1 MESDEC
7 SVTLDQFGFPTI
19 NVTRKHLRKF
29 PALIS
34 WIRQEG
40 YVRDTGLVKLRL
52 SAADRKDD
60 ECVKEIT
67 RLMTLEFKR
76 MTYDDEADLW
86 TPSYSPSVQ
95 ITHKASPSDHIY
107 QYSKANC
114 TTKER
119 KISLYKMIIVLFLY
133 FDCSKNLQSGD
144 LDQLRIHL
152 FSELEKSS
160 RLLQI
165 DSEGSASE
173 DMSQS
178 SCVPVYG
185 DGIVLKEA
193 EIAICDGFTISSGLD
208 KILCELNEKYDGLA
222 CPYYYA
228 GDKGTLFGIS
238 PNYFGFMDKICSGLR
253 VDLANSSCRAFLV
266 DHKSLVADPEFFR
279 KHFQVPYAQVM
290 QEPGDFIITL
300 PFGLHAGFNT
310 GKNLAIA
317 SNFADLDWIEFG
329 IYAPICSCNDLQIHL
344 DLSGILEKVRPELLN
359 SYHNGSAL
367 VFPRNHPREVR
378 YPDYKH
384 SSAEEDSVAL
394 LSSAQ
399 EDPVPLE
406 EKKVHPRKK
415 MKSEVCFTKRILHCP
430 DCYQSFKD
438 NKYGRPKSHI
448 ENHHPQD
455 KEDLLRIA
463 ALKYPAW
470 RPKMTKGLKCEI
482 CEKFIRGDKRN
493 MKIHIAAMHH
503 PDAEGSLSTVDKED
517 FC

>member
-19 NVTRKHLRKF
+19 NVTSKHLRKF

-40 YVRDTGLVKLRL
+40 YGRDTGLVKLRL
-52 SAADRKDD
+52 SAAYRKDD

-76 MTYDDEADLW
+76 MTYDDVADLW

-119 KISLYKMIIVLFLY
+119 KVFVEQSVKPQHYQRKRNAY
-133 FDCSKNLQSGD
+133 SKVLQSGD

-160 RLLQI
+160 RMLQI

-193 EIAICDGFTISSGLD
+193 EIAICDGFTMSSGLD

-228 GDKGTLFGIS
+228 GDKGTLFPWHCEDGGLFSINYLFKGAAKFWFGIS
-238 PNYFGFMDKICSGLR
+238 PNYFGLMDKICSGLR
-253 VDLANSSCRAFLV
+253 LDLAHSSCRAFL
-266 DHKSLVADPEFFR
+266 
-279 KHFQVPYAQVM
+279 VM

-317 SNFADLDWIEFG
+317 SNFADLDWIELG

-344 DLSGILEKVRPELLN
+344 DLSGILEKFRPELLN
-359 SYHNGSAL
+359 LYHNGSAL

-415 MKSEVCFTKRILHCP
+415 MKSE
-430 DCYQSFKD
+430 SFKD
-438 NKYGRPKSHI
+438 NKYGRLKSHI
-448 ENHHPQD
+448 ENHRPQD
-455 KEDLLRIA
+455 EEDLLRIA
-463 ALKYPAW
+463 VLKYPAW

-493 MKIHIAAMHH
+493 MKIHIAAMHR
-503 PDAEGSLSTVDKED
+503 PDAEGSLSKVDKHD
-517 FC
+517 F